1 MLKMESQCV
10 LHGLHAVSCISIRTR
25 ASLHDPHQRSH
36 AAVSAKW
43 RRRGG
48 WKKCQSTTIGEN
60 VPSLT
65 LVLLVGTTNVGGA
78 SAAVGSSN
86 RAQRPLAAVLVCNL
100 TEFVFR
106 LRL

>member
-1 MLKMESQCV
+1 MSFMAFTLS
-10 LHGLHAVSCISIRTR
+10 A
-25 ASLHDPHQRSH
+25 ASLSGRGRLSMILTKDHMQL
-36 AAVSAKW
+36 SAPSGGGG
-43 RRRGG
+43 GG